1 MPSSINENAHTS
13 IEPKAMDIA
22 YVKKKWGHQ
31 LCLIGNID
39 LGYTLTLGT
48 PQDVEEEVRQRLR
61 EVAPGGGYCI
71 GSSNSVTDFVPL
83 QNYNAMRDAVFRYGA
98 YPITA

>member
-1 MPSSINENAHTS
+1 
-13 IEPKAMDIA
+13 MDIG
-22 YVKKKWGHQ
+22 YTKKTWGHK

-39 LGYTLTLGT
+39 LGYTLTRGT
-48 PQDVEEEVRQRLR
+48 PQEVEEEVKQRLR
-61 EVAPGGGYCI
+61 EVAPGGGYCL

-83 QNYNAMRDAVFRYGA
+83 QNYNAMREAVLRYGA